1 VELRVV
7 PNHDGEPIV
16 LVHRFEPEALAV
28 VGDRRAHVTNGE
40 RWDRPAQARHERL
53 RA

>member
-7 PNHDGEPIV
+7 ANHDGEPIV
-16 LVHRFEPEALAV
+16 VVHRFEPEALAV
-28 VGDRRAHVTNGE
+28 VGDRRAHVTNRE
-40 RWDRPAQARHERL
+40 RRDRPAQARHERL